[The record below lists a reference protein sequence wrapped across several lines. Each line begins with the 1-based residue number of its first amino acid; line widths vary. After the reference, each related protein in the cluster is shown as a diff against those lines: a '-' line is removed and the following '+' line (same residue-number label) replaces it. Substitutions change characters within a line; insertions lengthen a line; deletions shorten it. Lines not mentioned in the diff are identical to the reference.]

1 MPYVA
6 RNAQGRITAVYDT
19 ARDGAQESLNA
30 DDPALRTFLGLGT
43 GDGRLQSSDL
53 ALVRVIEDLVDLLV
67 DKGVILFT
75 DLPAPAQEKLLE
87 RGRLRRSLGAPPVVD
102 DDTLI

>member
-19 ARDGAQESLNA
+19 AREGAGERLDA
-30 DDPALRTFLGLGT
+30 DDPALRAFLGLEAAG
-43 GDGRLQSSDL
+43 GRLQSSDL
-53 ALVRVIEDLVDLLV
+53 GLVRVIEDLVDLLV

-75 DLPAPAQEKLLE
+75 ELPAPAQEKLLE
-87 RGRLRRSLGAPPVVD
+87 RGRLRRALGAAPVVD
-102 DDTLI
+102 DDELL